1 MRARQCTE
9 QRIRFTTKAK
19 IAEFVTANF
28 KRYDTDKNGYLS
40 LDEFVKLYR
49 DYLTAEP
56 EKLVKQL
63 NQTEDELEASATSA
77 AVARPLRASHVSPMR
92 VCRARTQRLF
102 LLFDADG
109 NFGLAVGEI
118 VKMMQSKKPAGVPSA
133 RCSRCR

>member
-1 MRARQCTE
+1 M
-9 QRIRFTTKAK
+9 
-19 IAEFVTANF
+19 
-28 KRYDTDKNGYLS
+28 
-40 LDEFVKLYR
+40 DEFVKLYR

-77 AVARPLRASHVSPMR
+77 AVVRPLRASHVSPMR